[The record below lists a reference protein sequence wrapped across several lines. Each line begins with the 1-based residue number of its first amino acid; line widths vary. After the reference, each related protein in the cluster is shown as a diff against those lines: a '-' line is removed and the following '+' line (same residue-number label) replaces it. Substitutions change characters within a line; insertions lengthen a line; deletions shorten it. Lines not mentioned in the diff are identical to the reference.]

1 MEGLKDEEKD
11 NSTVYGSTYDFLC
24 ICGICTGKY

>member
-24 ICGICTGKY
+24 TAECEDG